1 MLRAAL
7 DSALASARG
16 LPRAFWFLWLGALIN
31 RLGGFVVPFLA
42 LYLTQERGFA
52 VERAGLAASLFGVG
66 ALCAAPLGG
75 WLSDR
80 FGRRPTM
87 VLGLG
92 LGAVAMV
99 HLGLARAPWH
109 VELAAFLVGLVGDLY
124 RPAVWAAVADQVPAA
139 DRARAFGLL
148 YWAINLGF
156 AGSALLAGALAA
168 GGFWV
173 LFLGDAATSLI
184 MAFVVWRFVPES
196 RPVRAPGDDSP
207 HPSPFAPLRDG
218 VLMPFVLLSFALA
231 LIFMQFL
238 AALPLDMRAS
248 GVSPRTYGFLI
259 ALNGIEIV
267 LLQPFAL
274 RALAGRRRSRVL
286 ALSALLAGAGF
297 GLTALARTPLAYGLT
312 ITLWTLGEILMAPVT
327 SAIVSELAPAHLR
340 GSYQGMQQM
349 SWGAAFCIAPALGTF
364 VLGRGGS
371 AVIWTGCLVLG
382 LVAAAAHL
390 AIGPA
395 RGRRLAALHG
405 GPARAD

>member
-7 DSALASARG
+7 DSARG

-75 WLSDR
+75 FFSDR

-124 RPAVWAAVADQVPAA
+124 RPAVWVAVADQVPAV
-139 DRARAFGLL
+139 DRPRAFGLL

-156 AGSALLAGALAA
+156 AGAAVLAGALAA

-184 MAFVVWRFVPES
+184 MAGVVWRFVPES
-196 RPVRAPGDDSP
+196 RPARAPGDDPS
-207 HPSPFAPLRDG
+207 HPSPFTPLRDG
-218 VLMPFVLLSFALA
+218 VLMAFVLLSFALA
-231 LIFMQFL
+231 LVIMQFL
-238 AALPLDMRAS
+238 AALPLEMRAS
-248 GVSPRTYGFLI
+248 GISPRTYGLLI

-267 LLQPFAL
+267 VLQPFAVRL
-274 RALAGRRRSRVL
+274 LVGRRRSRVL
-286 ALSALLAGAGF
+286 ALSALLTGVGF
-297 GLTALARTPLAYGLT
+297 GLTALAHTPLAYALT

-349 SWGAAFCIAPALGTF
+349 AFGAALCIAPALGTF
-364 VLGRGGS
+364 VLGRGGA
-371 AVIWTGCLVLG
+371 AVLWVGCLGLG
-382 LVAAAAHL
+382 LLAAAAHL

-405 GPARAD
+405 ASAAPD